1 MEDWNAV
8 AAEVADALKEVGGTV
23 VIRRKVLS
31 GPADNRVTSVTNYNV
46 TLVQMAIDYTNVTG
60 TLIQM
65 GDKAGMI
72 NAAGLAIV
80 PTTADKL
87 VIDGVEHA
95 LASVQRMQPDP
106 NGAILGYNVIYRA

>member
-8 AAEVADALKEVGGTV
+8 AAEVAEALLEVGGAATV
-23 VIRRKVLS
+23 RRSVRT
-31 GPADNRVTSVTNYNV
+31 GPADNRNVVITNYAV
-46 TLVQMAIDYTNVTG
+46 TLVQMSIDFTKMTG

-87 VIDGVEHA
+87 VVGGVEHA
-95 LASVQRMQPDP
+95 LVSVQPIQPDP
-106 NGAILGYNVIYRA
+106 TSVNVVYNVIYRA